1 MTEQYRN
8 HADKV
13 VAGFKSILG
22 EDLCGQLGEEHFGEL
37 AMLVES
43 AISSSVL
50 EELEKAADTLESMA
64 SGLRRHAEL
73 GT

>member
-1 MTEQYRN
+1 MTEQYKN

-13 VAGFKSILG
+13 VAGFKNILG
-22 EDLCGQLGEEHFGEL
+22 EERSGQLGDEHFGEL

-50 EELEKAADTLESMA
+50 EELEKAADNLESMA
-64 SGLRRHAEL
+64 SGLRKHAEL

>member
-1 MTEQYRN
+1 MTEQYKN

-22 EDLCGQLGEEHFGEL
+22 EDLSRQLGDEHFGEL

-43 AISSSVL
+43 AISSTVL
-50 EELEKAADTLESMA
+50 EELEKAADNLESMA
-64 SGLRRHAEL
+64 SKLRRHAEL
-73 GT
+73 GF